1 MYFNPNGTTL
11 NAGDFYQYFAGMCST
26 FLQTILSH
34 ACLPCSEPMQAM
46 LELDAAN
53 KIHCA

>member
-1 MYFNPNGTTL
+1 
-11 NAGDFYQYFAGMCST
+11 MCST
-26 FLQTILSH
+26 FSQTILSH